1 MSTMLGGGEESVVE
15 EEVESMLG
23 EEEAREERERV
34 RRTADGTSLIA
45 KQNCDWSSLGQN
57 YLVAELE
64 ATLLLSFTLVVFNDK
79 MRQTIVEGQEE
90 AASAEQVARKVG
102 RKFHSGE
109 EKQVWGAQVNIV
121 GRVGQRQVY
130 IHLIQDNPI
139 EQLFDHI
146 EFPFNQCFTRPP
158 VVTVATNF
166 RVC

>member
-1 MSTMLGGGEESVVE
+1 MEEEV
-15 EEVESMLG
+15 EVESMLG

-57 YLVAELE
+57 YLVAELQ

-130 IHLIQDNPI
+130 NV
-139 EQLFDHI
+139 
-146 EFPFNQCFTRPP
+146 NFTY
-158 VVTVATNF
+158 T
-166 RVC
+166 

>member
-1 MSTMLGGGEESVVE
+1 MSTMLGGGEELVE
-15 EEVESMLG
+15 EEVEVESMLG

-57 YLVAELE
+57 YLVAELQ
-64 ATLLLSFTLVVFNDK
+64 ATLLLSFTLVFFNDQ
-79 MRQTIVEGQEE
+79 MSQTIFEGQEE
-90 AASAEQVARKVG
+90 AASAEQVARRVG

-130 IHLIQDNPI
+130 NV
-139 EQLFDHI
+139 
-146 EFPFNQCFTRPP
+146 NFTY
-158 VVTVATNF
+158 T
-166 RVC
+166 

>member
-1 MSTMLGGGEESVVE
+1 MVE
-15 EEVESMLG
+15 EEVEVESMLG

-57 YLVAELE
+57 YLVAELQ

-90 AASAEQVARKVG
+90 AASAEQVARRVG

-130 IHLIQDNPI
+130 NV
-139 EQLFDHI
+139 
-146 EFPFNQCFTRPP
+146 NFTY
-158 VVTVATNF
+158 T
-166 RVC
+166 

>member
-1 MSTMLGGGEESVVE
+1 MSTMLGGGEEAVVE

-57 YLVAELE
+57 YLVAELQ

-79 MRQTIVEGQEE
+79 MRQTIVEDQEE
-90 AASAEQVARKVG
+90 AASAEQVARRVG

-121 GRVGQRQVY
+121 GRVGQRQDY